1 MIFIYGDSHA
11 KFSFLKLD
19 LPFMDKHEVSITM
32 HRLGRDNVINNFN
45 SNEHDHDSI
54 LIFNYGEIDCR
65 CHIQKQIN
73 AGGNKDEII
82 KTLVNNYF
90 TTIKNSINKYKK
102 IIVVG
107 IIPPTQQNDYE
118 ELYGPITHEFPFVG
132 TDNERVEYT
141 IKMNNLIE
149 EQCNFNNFIYF
160 NPYDYYT
167 RTNGTLKYELSD
179 KCVHLGDNSIFLKKF
194 SELYT
199 SILSSTI

>member
-90 TTIKNSINKYKK
+90 TTIKNSINK
-102 IIVVG
+102 
-107 IIPPTQQNDYE
+107 
-118 ELYGPITHEFPFVG
+118 
-132 TDNERVEYT
+132 
-141 IKMNNLIE
+141 
-149 EQCNFNNFIYF
+149 
-160 NPYDYYT
+160 
-167 RTNGTLKYELSD
+167 
-179 KCVHLGDNSIFLKKF
+179 
-194 SELYT
+194 
-199 SILSSTI
+199 